1 MKEAIIT
8 LHVKVKTGE
17 SAESLAE
24 RLSAHAFPIALT
36 QVLAKHEIWLT
47 DAPRLQVQDGAGSTY
62 GSVGDAYFAE
72 GDPDGDAA

>member
-8 LHVKVKTGE
+8 LHVKVKDNE

-24 RLSAHAFPIALT
+24 RLSALQFPLALT
-36 QVLAKHEIWLT
+36 QLLAKHEIWLT

-62 GSVGDAYFAE
+62 GSVGDAFFAE
-72 GDPDGDAA
+72 GDHDDAA